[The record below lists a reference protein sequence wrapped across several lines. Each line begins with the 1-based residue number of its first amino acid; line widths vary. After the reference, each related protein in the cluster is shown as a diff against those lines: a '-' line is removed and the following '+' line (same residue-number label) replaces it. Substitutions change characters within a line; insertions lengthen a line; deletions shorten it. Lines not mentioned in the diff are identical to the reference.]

1 MKNGFDTGMASDE
14 WYLTYHGFDPGDE
27 KLRETLTAV
36 GNGYL
41 GTRGAYECEC
51 SSYYFYPG
59 TYIAGVFNKTP
70 SSVQGR
76 EILNN
81 DFVNCPNWLPV
92 EFKIG
97 SGGFT
102 SPLSMEILSYSHR
115 LNMREGIMERL
126 MVVRIRWTSHPH
138 ILAPYGVHGR
148 PASLCASIRFHT
160 TQLFRPY
167 HFPFLH
173 GR

>member
-1 MKNGFDTGMASDE
+1 MATDE
-14 WYLTYHGFDPGDE
+14 WYLTYSGFDPGDE

-41 GTRGAYECEC
+41 GTRGAYECEN

-59 TYIAGVFNKTP
+59 TYISGIFNKTP
-70 SSVQGR
+70 SKIQGR
-76 EILNN
+76 DIWNN

-97 SGGFT
+97 AGEFI

-115 LNMREGIMERL
+115 LNMREGVMERDI
-126 MVVRIRWTSHPH
+126 VVKDKVGRITRIASRRVASMADGNL
-138 ILAPYGVHGR
+138 LALKFDLTPLNYSSKITDRKSVV
-148 PASLCASIRFHT
+148 
-160 TQLFRPY
+160 
-167 HFPFLH
+167 
-173 GR
+173 